1 VGARREAPA
10 AGPGAEPVGREVA
23 LLLALG
29 RALHL
34 YGAPAHRLES
44 ALAEVAHSLGIQA
57 ALFSTPTALF
67 ATFATD
73 GRRETHLERLAP
85 SEVDLG
91 KLGDVDGLAQRLVRG
106 ELDPAAAQRAL
117 QELLERPARY
127 GPALSI
133 VAAAALSAGFAA
145 ILRAG
150 WGAVAAA
157 GVCGLVLGGLG
168 VALSRSADLR
178 RLRELLGA
186 LVVSVLAVAIGPRFG
201 ASPPVVTLAGLIL
214 LVPGLAVTRAVSEL
228 AQGSLVSGTSRLF
241 GAILT
246 FLMLGFGVLLGGR
259 LAEVFLGVPQVAPGA
274 PVPLWAVQVAVV
286 VAGLSFTVLLGAAP
300 RDLPWILVAGLAT
313 FWVSA
318 ESSAAWGPEL
328 AAFVAA
334 LAVGVGSNAY
344 SRLARR
350 PALITRVPA
359 LLLLVPGSLGY
370 RSVGSLLVQD
380 ALTGVQYAFTV
391 AILVVALVAGLL
403 AASAVLPARQHL

>member
-1 VGARREAPA
+1 MGSSEPRA
-10 AGPGAEPVGREVA
+10 AVRSGEPVGPEVG

-34 YGAPAHRLES
+34 YGTPAHRLES
-44 ALAEVAHSLGIQA
+44 ALTEVARGLGIEA

-67 ATFATD
+67 ATFSAG
-73 GRRETHLERLAP
+73 GRRQTHLERLAP

-106 ELDPAAAQRAL
+106 ELEPGAARREL
-117 QELLERPARY
+117 QAVIDRPGRY
-127 GPALSI
+127 GPPLSI
-133 VAAAALSAGFAA
+133 LAAAALSSSFAA

-150 WGAVAAA
+150 WGAVLAA

-168 VALSRSADLR
+168 VALARSAELR
-178 RLRELLGA
+178 RLRELVGA
-186 LVVSVLAVAIGPRFG
+186 LVVSVLAVALAPLFD
-201 ASPPVVTLAGLIL
+201 AAPQVVTLAGLIL
-214 LVPGLAVTRAVSEL
+214 LVPGLTVTRAVSEL

-259 LAEVFLGVPQVAPGA
+259 LAETFLGAPAVTVAA
-274 PVPLWAVQVAVV
+274 PVPMWAVLGAVA
-286 VAGLSFTVLLGAAP
+286 VAGLAFTVLLGAAP
-300 RDLPWILVAGLAT
+300 RDLPWILVGGLAT

-344 SRLARR
+344 ARLARR
-350 PALITRVPA
+350 PALIPRVPA

-380 ALTGVQYAFTV
+380 ALTGVQHAFSV
-391 AILVVALVAGLL
+391 AMLVVALVAGLL